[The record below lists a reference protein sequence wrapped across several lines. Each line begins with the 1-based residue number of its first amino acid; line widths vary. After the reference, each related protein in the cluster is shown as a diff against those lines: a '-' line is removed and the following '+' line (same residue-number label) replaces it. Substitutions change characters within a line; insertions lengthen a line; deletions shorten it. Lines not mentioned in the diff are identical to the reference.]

1 MTDREEVISSFEGS
15 IINQT
20 SLPVDLVDQFVFDA
34 TIDFAYYVDDSGG
47 RIFLEY
53 TRSTFNVADPV
64 TINVA
69 GVWNRVLI
77 NLEKRIIGLFVKKSY
92 LERSRD
98 AIAKQIGYATKN
110 ITTKDLKSAK
120 DGIRQEIIDV
130 NNDIEKYVHMI
141 ITPGEYNV

>member
-53 TRSTFNVADPV
+53 TRSTFNAVDPV

-69 GVWNRVLI
+69 GIWNRVLI
-77 NLEKRIIGLFVKKSY
+77 NLEKRIIALFVKKGY

-110 ITTKDLKSAK
+110 ITTKDLKSSK
-120 DGIRQEIIDV
+120 DGIRQEIVDV

-141 ITPGEYNV
+141 ITPSEYNV

>member
-20 SLPVDLVDQFVFDA
+20 SLPVDLVDQFMFDA
-34 TIDFAYYVDDSGG
+34 TIDFAYYVNDSGG
-47 RIFLEY
+47 RTFLEY
-53 TRSTFNVADPV
+53 TRSTFNAVDPV
-64 TINVA
+64 TINVP
-69 GVWNRVLI
+69 GIWNRVLI
-77 NLEKRIIGLFVKKSY
+77 NLEKRIIALFVKKSY

-110 ITTKDLKSAK
+110 ITTKDLKSQK

-130 NNDIEKYVHMI
+130 VNDIEKYIHMI
-141 ITPGEYNV
+141 ITPEEYNA

>member
-20 SLPVDLVDQFVFDA
+20 SLPVDLVDQFMFDA
-34 TIDFAYYVDDSGG
+34 TIDFAYYVSDSGG
-47 RIFLEY
+47 RTFLEY
-53 TRSTFNVADPV
+53 TRSTFNAVDPI

-69 GVWNRVLI
+69 GIWNRVLI
-77 NLEKRIIGLFVKKSY
+77 NLEKRIIALFVKKSY
-92 LERSRD
+92 LERNRD
-98 AIAKQIGYATKN
+98 AMAKQIGYATKN

-120 DGIRQEIIDV
+120 DGIRQEIVDV

-141 ITPGEYNV
+141 ITPSEYNV

>member
-1 MTDREEVISSFEGS
+1 MTDRAEVILGFESS
-15 IINQT
+15 IINQAV
-20 SLPVDLVDQFVFDA
+20 LPVDLVDQFVFDA

-53 TRSTFNVADPV
+53 TRSTIVSEAITV
-64 TINVA
+64 EGI
-69 GVWNRVLI
+69 WNRELI
-77 NLEKRIIGLFVKKSY
+77 NLEKRIIALFIKKGY
-92 LERSRD
+92 LERNRD

-130 NNDIEKYVHMI
+130 TNDIEKYVYMI